1 MSDIL
6 WRSGPQFLSI
16 TAKAS
21 LCLFLGTVCTFNAP
35 VLDDLRKQ
43 FDALNERKP
52 LMPVGVKPLRAGSKT
67 LKSIPQEQERLSV
80 LCVDKTLVIIVHS
93 FNILLFFLP
102 NKKRKEILIR
112 PMVYSETVLK

>member
-6 WRSGPQFLSI
+6 WRYVPQFLSI

-21 LCLFLGTVCTFNAP
+21 LCLFVGTVRTFNAP

-67 LKSIPQEQERLSV
+67 LKSIPQEQGRLSV
-80 LCVDKTLVIIVHS
+80 MCVDKTLVIIVRS
-93 FNILLFFLP
+93 FNILLFFFFYRTQ
-102 NKKRKEILIR
+102 KKEDFD
-112 PMVYSETVLK
+112 